1 MANPFQK
8 LFHLGA
14 TDLWQKKEHC
24 VVGLD
29 IGHSSAKVVQL
40 RRDKGQAILE
50 TYGEIALGPYGD
62 LAVGQVANLGVPKL
76 VELLRDLF
84 TEANVNARPI
94 SLAIPLRSSLL
105 MIIELPDVGRSKL
118 EKIVPIEA
126 RKYVPVPISEVDL
139 DWWIIP
145 RVSESKGSVDRQ
157 QVEVLLAAIHH
168 EIIGQYREVVKMLE
182 REAAFFEIE
191 TFSALR
197 SVFSGDLTPTVIID
211 LGAGTTKVAIVDYGV
226 VRLSHTISK
235 GAQDITLS
243 ISRSLGVEFAKAE
256 EIKRQVGLV
265 ETIEGERV
273 TGLVSTIVEYIFAEV
288 TKVLTIYQQKQQRAV
303 SKIILIGGGAL
314 LKGILE
320 TAGRSFEVPVV
331 LGNPFNQVEYPA
343 FLDTVLRSSGPG
355 FSVAMGLAL
364 RHLEELG

>member
-14 TDLWQKKEHC
+14 IDLWQKKENR

-29 IGHSSAKVVQL
+29 IGHSSAKAVQL
-40 RRDKGQAILE
+40 RREKGQAILE

-62 LAVGQVANLGVPKL
+62 LAVGQVANLNGLKL
-76 VELLRDLF
+76 AELLRDLF
-84 TEANVNARPI
+84 TEANINARPI
-94 SLAIPLRSSLL
+94 SISIPLRSSLL
-105 MIIELPDVGRSKL
+105 IIMELPDVGRSKL
-118 EKIVPIEA
+118 DKIVPIEA

-139 DWWIIP
+139 DWWMIP
-145 RVSESKGSVDRQ
+145 RVSETKEVVDRK

-168 EIIGQYREVVKMLE
+168 DIVNQYRGVMKSLE
-182 REAAFFEIE
+182 REVAFFEIE

-197 SVFSGDLTPTVIID
+197 SVFGGDLSPTVIID

-243 ISRSLGVEFAKAE
+243 LSRSLGVEFAKAE
-256 EIKRQVGLV
+256 EIKRRVGLV
-265 ETIEGERV
+265 ETVEGERV
-273 TGLVSTIVEYIFAEV
+273 TGLVSTVVEYIFSEV
-288 TKVLTIYQQKQQRAV
+288 VKALTIYQHKQQRAI
-303 SKIILIGGGAL
+303 SKIVLIGGGAL

-320 TAGRSFEVPVV
+320 TAGRSFEVPVT
-331 LGNPFNQVEYPA
+331 LGNPFGAAQYPA
-343 FLDTVLRSSGPG
+343 FLENVLRGSGPG
-355 FSVAMGLAL
+355 FAVAMGLAL

>member
-1 MANPFQK
+1 MANLFQK
-8 LFHLGA
+8 LFNLGT
-14 TDLWQKKEHC
+14 TDLWQRKESR

-40 RRDKGQAILE
+40 RREKGQAILE

-62 LAVGQVANLGVPKL
+62 LAVGQVANLGAPKL

-94 SLAIPLRSSLL
+94 SMAIPLRSSLL
-105 MIIELPDVGRSKL
+105 IIMELPDVGQSKL

-126 RKYVPVPISEVDL
+126 RKYIPVPISEVAL
-139 DWWIIP
+139 DWWVIP
-145 RVSESKGSVDRQ
+145 RVSESRETVARQ

-168 EIIGQYREVVKMLE
+168 DIVSQYREVLKALE

-197 SVFSGDLTPTVIID
+197 SVFGGDLSPTVIVD

-243 ISRSLGVEFAKAE
+243 IARSLGVPFAKAE
-256 EIKRQVGLV
+256 EIKRRVGLV
-265 ETIEGERV
+265 ETVDGERV
-273 TGLVSTIVEYIFAEV
+273 TGLVNTIVEYIFAEV
-288 TKVLTIYQQKQQRAV
+288 VKVLTIYQQKQQRAV

-314 LKGILE
+314 LKGVLD
-320 TAGRSFEVPVV
+320 TAGKSFEVPVA
-331 LGNPFNQVEYPA
+331 LGHPFGQVEYPA
-343 FLDTVLRSSGPG
+343 FLETALRDSGPG
-355 FSVAMGLAL
+355 FAVAMGLAL
-364 RHLEELG
+364 RHLEALG

>member
-8 LFHLGA
+8 LFRLGA
-14 TDLWQKKEHC
+14 TDLWHKKESR
-24 VVGLD
+24 VIGLD
-29 IGHSSAKVVQL
+29 IGHSSAKAVQL
-40 RRDKGQAILE
+40 RREQGRAILE

-62 LAVGQVANLGVPKL
+62 LAVGQVANLGAPKL

-84 TEANVNARPI
+84 TEANINARPI
-94 SLAIPLRSSLL
+94 SVSIPLRSSLL
-105 MIIELPDVGRSKL
+105 IIMELPDVGRAKL

-126 RKYVPVPISEVDL
+126 RKYIPVPISEVEL

-145 RVSESKGSVDRQ
+145 RVSETKEAAEHQ
-157 QVEVLLAAIHH
+157 KVEVLLAAIHH
-168 EIIGQYREVVKMLE
+168 EIISQYREVLKTIE
-182 REAAFFEIE
+182 REASFFEIE
-191 TFSALR
+191 TFSSLR
-197 SVFSGDLTPTVIID
+197 SVFSGDLSPTVIID
-211 LGAGTTKVAIVDYGV
+211 LGAGTTKVAVVDYGV
-226 VRLSHTISK
+226 VRLSHTVSK

-288 TKVLTIYQQKQQRAV
+288 TKVLTIYQHKHQRAI

-320 TAGRSFEVPVV
+320 TAEKSFEVPVAI
-331 LGNPFNQVEYPA
+331 GNPFSQVEYPA
-343 FLDTVLRSSGPG
+343 FLDSVLKSSGPG
-355 FSVAMGLAL
+355 FAVAMGLAL